1 MLSPG
6 LQPAI
11 GAVLVVD
18 VEILSLE
25 IKRLGSVVGTFEIRC
40 CPGALS

>member
-6 LQPAI
+6 LQPTI
-11 GAVLVVD
+11 EAVLVAD

-25 IKRLGSVVGTFEIRC
+25 IKGLRSVVGTFEI
-40 CPGALS
+40 